1 MATIPRSYIDN
12 YTRSLEQLS
21 VAGQQALAQRIALV
35 DFSDMTAAANELVE
49 IMEAYCGTTAE
60 TAAELAAAF
69 YSGMS
74 VYQTGLAYDAIPVS
88 AHVPEGTEVAVRGIF
103 QQAVDGDI
111 PSMTTQLLMR
121 LDYETKRAAGQT
133 VLDNCAA
140 DPRKPRYA
148 RVPGG
153 AETCDFCIMLASR
166 GFVYRSAASAGELN
180 HYHAHCRCRIVP
192 GFGDASIEGYDPSEY
207 YKLYKESQ
215 NS

>member
-1 MATIPRSYIDN
+1 MATIPRRYIDN

-21 VAGQQALAQRIALV
+21 AAGQQALAERIAQV

-69 YSGMS
+69 YNGMS
-74 VYQTGLAYDAIPVS
+74 VYQTGLVYDAVPVS

-133 VLDNCAA
+133 VLDNCVT

-153 AETCDFCIMLASR
+153 SETCDFCIMLASR
-166 GFVYRSAASAGELN
+166 GFVYRSAASAGEFN

-207 YKLYKESQ
+207 YKLYKELQ